1 LGWKKLEEYW
11 NYRRETLLER
21 LSKASLDEV
30 TVIQAKIA
38 AIDEFLRSPY
48 LLRDRNFPF
57 SVTLEGQKTAKI
69 GPKTSIFARLLA
81 TFRR

>member
-1 LGWKKLEEYW
+1 LGWRKLEEYW
-11 NYRRETLLER
+11 NYRRGALLER

-48 LLRDRNFPF
+48 LLKDRSFPF
-57 SVTLEGQKTAKI
+57 STVHEGQKTAKT
-69 GPKTSIFARLLA
+69 GQKASVFGRLLA
-81 TFRR
+81 IFRR